1 MLAYKKFKASDVG
14 LVPTE
19 AHKEY
24 TFTEGNI
31 EALGVAFYDSLYTSE
46 SSENFE
52 IIDEQHHKKH
62 FQLEHLFYK
71 DAPTNYGN
79 LIGGVDYVNQE
90 KRLYK
95 KANIVSISQKN
106 TGNSIQRGTFK
117 LGSYVDD
124 KKGNLIESSIYSSGK
139 YPTDKDRVFH
149 LGPVNGYK
157 YVDLSVNPQTRQK
170 IANAPEYLHKRV
182 FKDDSIYTNTV
193 IYNSCSIH
201 EYDSGGPLNGFTAIN
216 VEDGYVK
223 VAHNEAFNFNDEDFT
238 ISFWL
243 DGGSNGQ
250 YIFSKSYTKTVA
262 GTPTF
267 PSSQNSGS
275 FEFQEVDA
283 GFSTPFEIF
292 IQNGITLRRKDENT
306 SVEIGAGTGTGH
318 FTFVKEGNTLK
329 SYKDGILIRTEIDPT
344 VSCGNQADIFIGNRG
359 GSRAPASTQ
368 LSGKVSQLS
377 IFSRALD
384 ATEVANIFNFKN
396 GSPVVGNVF
405 YESGIAVITRPDAA
419 LAGFTSLDPQTVS
432 FLIEPTG
439 LTGGN
444 LVDIEITS
452 ASFSGSFTFFN
463 QETNPTPLPT
473 NNTELINALVYD
485 ESRVSASLNAGVM
498 RLSSYSDIISPD
510 YPNPFYLNPIFDSST
525 EFNFESTDYSE
536 LEGSMSFEDNTVS
549 TVLSNDLVL
558 DIINETVTE
567 SFTIEPDDEIK
578 FRENLSRNTLGSINN
593 ASELTNYNNS
603 AALGAVSFNIS
614 DQYWQVPTTGIGQSI
629 ATNVVASG
637 SIITDSPAYTFQRG
651 ELVITG
657 SKGFCPPVTNKGTI
671 TPNAANINAKK
682 PYFTR
687 QYSQQFGNSLN
698 NPNTTEY
705 RINNGQGP
713 IYVKIGGDFT
723 ANGGPTAAYQNQATP
738 SVGNLSPG
746 TGVENLL
753 FNLNGTDI
761 FPNPYT
767 WQDVLRFNITDG
779 IIIQEAYKGGKY
791 NDLLYQCPG
800 DLTFEYNI
808 SYGLIPNTVAGSPG
822 LIPTTIILQIS
833 YDGGNTFS
841 TAATQGFGAPQFASQ
856 ANQFNGTFTIP
867 ESTII
872 TQGDAN
878 GWPLNIVFRYK
889 IQNQFNPSG
898 PIYAYVYNG
907 GNSIS
912 LNNQSN
918 SAGFRDYIDFR
929 STEFSIGSNSYL
941 TYKVEDARSGT
952 DMISLGPDDDEFSM
966 GTGSLDNSL
975 STTSEITDSNTY
987 FTDARLALQL
997 CKSNGATSDV
1007 VQTTIIS
1014 GERDDYENITY
1025 QVPSGQGGNYFLRY
1039 SSIGPTTEQRA
1050 YINAYK
1056 GFHFGFTVLEE
1067 FKVQNVFDLSS
1078 GESFTISGSFDAI
1091 SDGDFNVLTD
1101 SIEVSFDN
1109 NSDIL
1114 IGDIPNSFVSNIG
1127 GTQINFGGGNEF
1139 TIIEP
1144 LGVTASMDIK
1154 STLSASFSHSFNTP
1168 GLYELDNLT
1177 IQAQDN
1183 LPGRVEIKTIVDDVL
1198 YRTSYVDPGTTQNIF
1213 NAQPG
1218 KIGYQSNEL
1227 LKYEFTV
1234 VDNNDDPLRYSEGS
1248 NNAVRISNL
1257 NCTFITSSDK
1267 ITKFNGELFPSIGDN
1282 QILKFDSPHDVVGEA
1297 SFPFDIN
1304 GITASINGSYISNP
1318 PFSELQLTKDY
1329 LITASFEVAGNQTT
1343 IYDKGPFIVS
1353 ASLPI
1358 PVPYGKHHNIAG
1370 SFSSI
1375 RNIREPS
1382 ITPNGIGAGIRVYGG
1397 GGVENGDL
1405 LYEKF
1410 TDQHLFD
1417 GFISPVTGYFKIA
1430 DNTSAGQT
1438 ASMLFFISG
1447 ADGAMVAG
1455 SSPSG
1460 SPDSI
1465 EFNLLSLSDTMRSGS
1480 YLSNETITQAEFG
1493 NAQVLRLTSSH
1504 TDVGPVFTLDPKFN
1518 VGQISPNRNIQFNNS
1533 KIRIL
1538 DGDPLYI
1545 TASSEATGTYQT
1557 LTEAVVNQNPTSI
1570 NPVITLNTGIDINN
1584 VIGGTFTY
1592 DGEEYL
1598 ITNITDNPNGTG
1610 LAIYLDNLG
1619 NGSDVIQVGD
1629 ADSQTP
1635 AEITVNYNESSNA
1648 NFPTPFKLRNTHLIF
1663 ENEFHCT
1670 VEEGEFNYTLN
1681 PTARK
1686 YKTTNKSE
1694 LADFATG
1701 SNFQPYV
1708 TTIGLY
1714 NEDNELL
1721 VVGKLAQPVRTS
1733 NETDTTFVVR
1743 YDT

>member
-31 EALGVAFYDSLYTSE
+31 EALGIAFYDSLYTSE

-71 DAPTNYGN
+71 DAPTNYGS
-79 LIGGVDYVNQE
+79 LIGDINYVNQE

-106 TGNSIQRGTFK
+106 TGNGIQKGTFK

-182 FKDDSIYTNTV
+182 FKDDSIYTNTI
-193 IYNSCSIH
+193 IYNSCSIY
-201 EYDSGGPLNGFTAIN
+201 EYDSGNLNGFTAIN

-243 DGGSNGQ
+243 AEGGSNGQ

-283 GFSTPFEIF
+283 GLSTPFEIF
-292 IQNGITLRRKDENT
+292 IQGGVTLRRKDENT

-329 SYKDGILIRTEIDPT
+329 SYKNGVLIRTETDPT

-368 LSGKVSQLS
+368 LAGKVSQLS

-384 ATEVANIFNFKN
+384 ATEVDNIYDFKN

-405 YESGIAVITRPDAA
+405 YEPGIAVITRPDAA

-439 LTGGN
+439 LTGGS
-444 LVDIEITS
+444 LVDIEVTS

-473 NNTELINALVYD
+473 NNTELIDALIYD
-485 ESRVSASLNAGVM
+485 ESRVSASINAGVM

-510 YPNPFYLNPIFDSST
+510 YPNPFYLNPIFSSST
-525 EFNFESTDYSE
+525 EFNFELTEYSE
-536 LEGSMSFEDNTVS
+536 LENSMSFGVNTTS
-549 TVLSNDLVL
+549 TVTDDYLIL
-558 DIINETVTE
+558 DIVNQTVTE

-578 FRENLSRNTLGSINN
+578 FRENLVNDPGQVAITNGTELEDYNTDESEGS
-593 ASELTNYNNS
+593 T
-603 AALGAVSFNIS
+603 NIS
-614 DQYWQVPTTGIGQSI
+614 GQYWQVPSEIEI
-629 ATNVVASG
+629 AQVFNRVASG
-637 SIITDSPAYTFQRG
+637 SVLTTNSDSLLRRG
-651 ELVITG
+651 EIVITG
-657 SKGFCPPVTNKGTI
+657 SKGFCPPVTNLGTVSAVAG
-671 TPNAANINAKK
+671 TANSKK
-682 PYFTR
+682 PFFTR
-687 QYSQQFGNSLN
+687 QFSQQFGNEVD
-698 NPNTTEY
+698 NPSNTEY
-705 RINNGQGP
+705 HQNTGP
-713 IYVKIGGDFT
+713 IYVRIGGSFS
-723 ANGGPTAAYQNQATP
+723 ANGGPTTAFQNGVG
-738 SVGNLSPG
+738 SFGIGNLNDGGIYPSN
-746 TGVENLL
+746 T
-753 FNLNGTDI
+753 FNLNGLDI
-761 FPNPYT
+761 FPDPYT
-767 WQDVLRFNITDG
+767 NSDVLTFNSSNGVIV
-779 IIIQEAYKGGKY
+779 QEAYKGGKY
-791 NDLLYQCPG
+791 NDLLYVCPG
-800 DLTFEYNI
+800 NLTFEY
-808 SYGLIPNTVAGSPG
+808 SAAYGLIPGGVSGAPTPT
-822 LIPTTIILQIS
+822 TTIIDLQVS
-833 YDGGNTFS
+833 YDEGTTFS
-841 TAATQGFGAPQFASQ
+841 TLESQQSNPPISGFINF
-856 ANQFNGTFTIP
+856 FGTTTIT
-867 ESTII
+867 EETII
-872 TQGDAN
+872 AKGESS
-878 GWPLNIVFRYK
+878 GWPLNIKFRFR
-889 IQNQFNPSG
+889 IRNAFNSTNA
-898 PIYAYVYNG
+898 IYAYLSNNG
-907 GNSIS
+907 CYVA
-912 LNNQSN
+912 LVDQEVP
-918 SAGFRDYIDFR
+918 AGFKDYINFRTTDF
-929 STEFSIGSNSYL
+929 SVDDNSYL

-952 DMISLGPDDDEFSM
+952 DMISLGADDDEFSM

-975 STTSEITDSNTY
+975 TTNSEIMDSDKY

-997 CKSNGATSDV
+997 CRSQGGNTNV

-1014 GERDDYENITY
+1014 GDRDDYENIIY
-1025 QVPSGQGGNYFLRY
+1025 QVPNGDGGNYFLRFI
-1039 SSIGPTTEQRA
+1039 SIGPTTEQQA

-1056 GFHFGFTVLEE
+1056 GFHFGFTALEE
-1067 FKVQNVFDLSS
+1067 FKSQNVFDLSS
-1078 GESFTISGSFDAI
+1078 GESFTISGSTQAI
-1091 SDGDFNVLTD
+1091 SDSNVLNS
-1101 SIEVSFDN
+1101 SISITFDDD
-1109 NSDIL
+1109 SDII
-1114 IGDIPNSFVSNIG
+1114 IGNVPDTFVSNTNG
-1127 GTQINFGGGNEF
+1127 NQIQFVPQSNEDDF

-1144 LGVTASMDIK
+1144 LGVTASMDIA
-1154 STLSASFSHSFNTP
+1154 STLSASFSHSFDTP
-1168 GLYELDNLT
+1168 GLYELDDLT
-1177 IQAQDN
+1177 IQVQSN
-1183 LPGRVEIKTIVDDVL
+1183 LPGRVEVKTIVDDVL
-1198 YRTSYVDPGTTQNIF
+1198 YRTSYIDPGTAQNIF

-1234 VDNNDDPLRYSEGS
+1234 VDNNDDPLRYLAAT
-1248 NNAVRISNL
+1248 NDRVAISNL
-1257 NCTFITSSDK
+1257 NCTFITSSDI
-1267 ITKFNGELFPSIGDN
+1267 ITKFNGELFPSIGGN
-1282 QILKFDSPHDVVGEA
+1282 QILKFDSPHDNVGEA
-1297 SFPFDIN
+1297 SFPFDIS
-1304 GITASINGSYISNP
+1304 GITASINDSYVASP
-1318 PFSELQLTKDY
+1318 PFTNIQLTKDY

-1343 IYDKGPFIVS
+1343 IYDKGPFIIS

-1358 PVPYGKHHNIAG
+1358 PVPYEKHHNIDG

-1375 RNIREPS
+1375 RNIREP
-1382 ITPNGIGAGIRVYGG
+1382 IIIPNGIGAGIRVYGG

-1410 TDQHLFD
+1410 TDQHLLD
-1417 GFISPVTGYFKIA
+1417 GFISPATGYFKIA
-1430 DNTSAGQT
+1430 DNTSTGQT

-1447 ADGAMVAG
+1447 ADGAMTAG

-1465 EFNLLSLSDTMRSGS
+1465 EFNLISLSDIMRSGS
-1480 YLSNETITQAEFG
+1480 YFSNETITQAEFG
-1493 NAQVLRLTSSH
+1493 DAQVLRLTSSH

-1518 VGQISPNRNIQFNNS
+1518 VGQISPNRNIQFSNS

-1570 NPVITLNTGIDINN
+1570 NPVITLDTNIDINN

-1598 ITNITDNPNGTG
+1598 ITNITDNPNGAG
-1610 LAIYLDNLG
+1610 LAIYLDNLD

-1635 AEITVNYNESSNA
+1635 SEITVNYNESSNA

-1670 VEEGEFNYTLN
+1670 IEEGEFNATLN

-1686 YKTTNKSE
+1686 YKTINKSE

-1721 VVGKLAQPVRTS
+1721 VVGKLAQPVKTS

-1743 YDT
+1743 YDI